1 MIVVLWSHA
10 GVLRSR
16 RIMTAACDAE
26 GNRVPKPTTLPTG
39 TVTFLF
45 TDIEGSTLLLQA
57 LADRYDELLSEH
69 CRIIR
74 AAIADGGGTEVGTEG
89 DSFFVAFPNAP
100 RAIAAAVAAQRT
112 LAAQAW
118 PAGAEVRVRMGIHT
132 GEGRRGGD
140 NYIGLDVHRAARIAA
155 AGYGGQ
161 VVVSDAT
168 RTLVEQALPEGVR
181 LRDLGPHRLK
191 DLAQPEHLFQLE
203 IDGLAGEFPPLRTLD
218 ARPNNLPA
226 QLSSFVGR
234 EAEIAAVGD
243 LLERTRL
250 ITLTGPGGTGKTR
263 LALQIAAKRLSRYAD
278 GVFFVELAAIS
289 DPGLVPSAVASALDV
304 REITDQPL
312 DETLKSALRDREML
326 LVLDNFEQVVDAAP
340 LTTEL
345 LQAAHRVRIL
355 VTSRSVLHVR
365 GEQEYPVPALKIPDP
380 ARLPSL
386 EALSQYEGVAL
397 FVERAAATRPNFS
410 VTNDSAPAIA
420 EIVARLDGLP
430 LAIELAAAKTRLL
443 SPAEII
449 GRLGSRL
456 SFLAGGPRDVPARQQ
471 TLRQAIDWSYGL
483 LPANEQAFFRSLGVF
498 VAGWTLEAAEAV
510 CSPAELGLEALDALS
525 SLQDQSLVRRGEAAP
540 GDPRFEMLETIREY
554 ALDQLSGAAEAVDV
568 RRRHAQHYLA
578 VAQAAEPELTR
589 SPEAIARVAADHDNF
604 RAALAWAIETDDAE
618 LGLLLGFALWRFWH
632 QRAYLREGR
641 QWFTRL
647 LALPHAAPRTTAR
660 AKGLTGA
667 AGIAY
672 WQNDYPAAEGWY
684 LEAESI
690 FRELGDRR
698 ALGDAIYNVASM
710 AAIRGDIKG
719 AMALGRESS
728 AIAREIGDDAM
739 AARSIQMEGYGAF
752 MLGDLDTARPLL
764 DEGLERAIRTGD
776 RFGIGGAHHT
786 VGQVARLQGRLGDAT
801 DHYRQAIQ
809 ILHEL
814 GDEASLTEPLQGL
827 AAVSVATGDPARG
840 VRILAANSAIRE
852 RLGGGPPPE
861 WLQLGDPLEEARMA
875 LGEMAYAAAWESG
888 TAMTTDEAVREAV
901 RE

>member
-1 MIVVLWSHA
+1 
-10 GVLRSR
+10 
-16 RIMTAACDAE
+16 
-26 GNRVPKPTTLPTG
+26 VPKPKALPTG

-57 LADRYDELLSEH
+57 LGDRYDDLLSDH

-74 AAIADGGGTEVGTEG
+74 RAIADGDGTEVGTEG
-89 DSFFVAFPNAP
+89 DSFFVAFPDAP
-100 RAIAAAVAAQRT
+100 RAVAAAVAAQRAI
-112 LAAQAW
+112 AAQTW
-118 PAGAEVRVRMGIHT
+118 PDGAQVRVRMGLHT

-140 NYIGLDVHRAARIAA
+140 NYIGLDVHRAARIAG
-155 AGYGGQ
+155 AGHGGQ
-161 VVVSDAT
+161 VVVSETT
-168 RTLVEQALPEGVR
+168 RALVVQAVPEGAR

-203 IDGLAGEFPPLRTLD
+203 IDGLPGEFPPLRTLD

-226 QLSSFVGR
+226 QLTSFVGR
-234 EAEIAAVGD
+234 DGEIGAVSD

-263 LALQIAAKRLSRYAD
+263 LALQIAAERLSRYAD
-278 GVFFVELAAIS
+278 GVFFIELAAIS
-289 DPGLVPSAVASALDV
+289 DPGLVPSAVASALDI

-345 LQAAHRVRIL
+345 LQAAQRLRIL

-365 GEQEYPVPALKIPDP
+365 GEQEYPVPPLKIPDP

-386 EALSQYEGVAL
+386 EALSQFEGVAL
-397 FVERAAATRPNFS
+397 FVERATATRPNFS

-443 SPAEII
+443 SPSEIL

-483 LPANEQAFFRSLGVF
+483 LPPNEQAFFRSLGVF
-498 VAGWTLEAAEAV
+498 VGGWTLEAAEAV
-510 CSPAELGLEALDALS
+510 CEPAELGLEALDALS
-525 SLQDQSLVRRGEAAP
+525 SLQDQSLIRLDEAAP
-540 GDPRFEMLETIREY
+540 GEPRFDLLETIREY

-589 SPEAIARVAADHDNF
+589 SPQAIARVAADHDNF
-604 RAALAWAIETDDAE
+604 RAALGWAIETDEAE
-618 LGLLLGFALWRFWH
+618 LGMRLGFALWRFWH
-632 QRAYLREGR
+632 QRAHFREGR
-641 QWFTRL
+641 QWFARL
-647 LALPHAAPRTTAR
+647 LALPHAAPRTAAR

-672 WQNDYPAAEGWY
+672 WQNDYQAAEGWY

-690 FRELGDRR
+690 FRELGDRQE
-698 ALGDAIYNVASM
+698 LGDAIYNTASM
-710 AAIRGDIKG
+710 AAIRGDMDA
-719 AMALGRESS
+719 AMALVRESS

-752 MLGDLDTARPLL
+752 MMGDLDMARPLL
-764 DEGLERAIRTGD
+764 EEGLERSIRTGD
-776 RFGIGGAHHT
+776 RFSIAGAHHT
-786 VGQVARLQGRLGDAT
+786 VGQVARLQGRLTDAAE
-801 DHYRQAIQ
+801 HYRLAIKM
-809 ILHEL
+809 LHEL

-827 AAVSVATGDPARG
+827 AALAVAMGDPERG
-840 VRILAANSAIRE
+840 VRLLAANASIRE

-861 WLQLGDPLEEARMA
+861 WLQLGDPLEEARKM
-875 LGEMAYAAAWESG
+875 LSEMAYAAAWESG
-888 TAMTTDEAVREAV
+888 TAMTTDEAVREAI